1 MCEAK
6 HTTESY
12 EQLARHMDEAPIGA
26 PYTADLVEILQ
37 SLFTPAEADLAS
49 RLPFKP
55 TRLEELAREM
65 GPKLGMVAGELG
77 QTLEAMADRGLVFQ
91 SGDRFSLLPLVP
103 GMAETQFMGGQTGEA
118 KIDLAQLFE
127 NYYPSGIGQAMI
139 DLPLPYSRV
148 IPVGKTV
155 ENFQEILPYEQAAE
169 VVKQASYTALTSCY
183 CREQADLLGKGCK
196 HPKDV
201 CLMFGPFARFAVQK
215 GWAEEINQ
223 EEALK
228 TLDKASEAGLI
239 HVTDNVAENPNF
251 MCNCCGCCCM
261 FLKTLTQLK
270 HPGAVA
276 PAGFMAE
283 VDRAECTAC
292 GACVDACQV
301 EAIRQ
306 EDDEPATVDPDYCL
320 GCGQCKAACF
330 FDAIKL
336 ERRDN
341 IKPPPQSWPELA
353 GRIKAGRQGA

>member
-12 EQLARHMDEAPIGA
+12 EHLARHMDEAPIGA
-26 PYTADLVEILQ
+26 PYTVELVEILQ
-37 SLFTPAEADLAS
+37 SLFSSAEAELAS

-55 TRLEELAREM
+55 TRLEKLAQRM
-65 GPKLGMVAGELG
+65 GMDEGELG
-77 QTLEAMADRGLVFQ
+77 QTLEEMADRGLVFQ

-103 GMAETQFMGGQTGEA
+103 GMAETQFMGGRTGEA
-118 KIDLAQLFE
+118 KRDLAQLFE
-127 NYYPSGIGQAMI
+127 NYYPSGIGQAMVS
-139 DLPLPYSRV
+139 LPLPYSRV

-155 ENFQEILPYEQAAE
+155 ENHQEILPYEQAAE
-169 VVKQASYTALTSCY
+169 VVKEASFTALTSCY
-183 CREQADLLGKGCK
+183 CRNQAELLGKGCK

-201 CLMFGPFARFAVQK
+201 CLLFGPFARYAAQK
-215 GWAEEINQ
+215 GWAREIDR

-228 TLDKASEAGLI
+228 TLDKAAEAGLI
-239 HVTDNVAENPNF
+239 HVTDNVAQNVNF

-276 PAGFMAE
+276 PAGFTAE

-292 GACVDACQV
+292 GACVEACQV

-306 EDDEPATVDPDYCL
+306 EDDEPAIVDPDYCL

-330 FDAIKL
+330 FDAINL
-336 ERRDN
+336 ERRGM
-341 IKPPPQSWPELA
+341 ITPPPDNWLELA
-353 GRIKAGRQGA
+353 AQLKAGRLGS